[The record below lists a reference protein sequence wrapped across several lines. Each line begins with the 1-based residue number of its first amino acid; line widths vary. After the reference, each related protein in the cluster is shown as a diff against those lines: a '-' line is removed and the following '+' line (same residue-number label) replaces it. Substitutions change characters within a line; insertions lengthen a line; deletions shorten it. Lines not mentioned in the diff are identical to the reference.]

1 MNERFWA
8 MKVTDKIQEQD
19 IKIIR
24 ALYNEWKKTNSGNV
38 SFDAESCSLQHV
50 ISASGLSENEA
61 IDRLRNLQGFD
72 FVEFDGDGVKL
83 LPSGIKY
90 ARGQFDNIH

>member
-1 MNERFWA
+1 

-19 IKIIR
+19 LKIIR
-24 ALYNEWKKTNSGNV
+24 ALYNEWKEANKATAN
-38 SFDAESCSLQHV
+38 FDAESLSLQSV
-50 ISASGLSENEA
+50 LSASGLSENEA
-61 IDRLRNLQGFD
+61 IDHLKNLQGFD
-72 FVEFDGDGVKL
+72 FIEFDGDRVKL

>member
-1 MNERFWA
+1 
-8 MKVTDKIQEQD
+8 MKVIDKIQQKD
-19 IKIIR
+19 LKIIR
-24 ALYNEWKKTNSGNV
+24 ALYNDWKKTNSGNV

-50 ISASGLSENEA
+50 ISASGLSEKEVT
-61 IDRLRNLQGFD
+61 DHLRNLQGFD
-72 FVEFDGDGVKL
+72 FVEFDGDRVKL

>member
-1 MNERFWA
+1 

-19 IKIIR
+19 LKIIR
-24 ALYNEWKKTNSGNV
+24 ALYDDWKAASNGNL
-38 SFDAESCSLQHV
+38 SFDAESCSLQTV
-50 ISASGLSENEA
+50 ISASGLPENEA

-72 FVEFDGDGVKL
+72 FIGFDGDRVKL

>member
-1 MNERFWA
+1 
-8 MKVTDKIQEQD
+8 MKVIDRIQQKD
-19 IKIIR
+19 LKIIR
-24 ALYNEWKKTNSGNV
+24 ALYNEWKKANSGSL
-38 SFDAESCSLQHV
+38 SFDADCCSLQSV

-72 FVEFDGDGVKL
+72 FVEFDGDRVKQ

-90 ARGQFDNIH
+90 ARGQFDNVH